1 MLNLIGMLVKA
12 YAAVS
17 AYVVALV
24 AITVAVLLGTGTLKK
39 ERIQE
44 AVAVLRRKP
53 EEPGRAVPSAPGKP
67 VEPPTRERELLLDRK
82 AEELRRLEDRVGAQ
96 ISQMRAEQAALER
109 RRTDAEAAEVVARK
123 TLEDLA
129 VAKTDAEMAANLP
142 IMSKMD
148 GAGIVDLVKDWD
160 DPRIVKYLR
169 ALKPGK
175 AAEVIEAIRTDPLYE
190 ESFRRVPA
198 GAAPG
203 TKSRAERL
211 NEALTK
217 VP

>member
-1 MLNLIGMLVKA
+1 MLNLLGSLAKA
-12 YAAVS
+12 YAALC

-24 AITVAVLLGTGTLKK
+24 AIIAGVLLGTGTLRP
-39 ERIQE
+39 EQARE
-44 AVAVLRRKP
+44 AVMVLRRKP
-53 EEPGRAVPSAPGKP
+53 EGPAKAAAAVPGKP
-67 VEPPTRERELLLDRK
+67 VEPPTKEREALLDRK
-82 AEELRRLEDRVGAQ
+82 AEDLRRLEDRVGAQ
-96 ISQMRAEQAALER
+96 IGQMRLEQEALER
-109 RRTDAEAAEVVARK
+109 RRTEAAAAEAASRK
-123 TLEDLA
+123 AQEELA
-129 VAKTDAEMAANLP
+129 AAKSDAEIAANLP

-175 AAEVIEAIRTDPLYE
+175 AAEVIEAIRTDPQFE
-190 ESFRRVPA
+190 DGFRKLPA

-203 TKSRAERL
+203 TKTRAERL
-211 NEALTK
+211 NESLTK